1 MYKVTTLFL
10 YIGRM
15 NDNRRISKCQEDIPL
30 LHNYGVVPNGDECKK
45 YRTPNIDKYQQN
57 EVEQIH
63 ILDTHY
69 FAIKG

>member
-1 MYKVTTLFL
+1 MPRRYNLKEPHIADDMWLFIGTL
-10 YIGRM
+10 Y
-15 NDNRRISKCQEDIPL
+15 IPL
-30 LHNYGVVPNGDECKK
+30 LHNYSVVPNGDECKK